1 MLSGQRIASVEVLS
15 MIEPETREP
24 PEQPQLGDV
33 DELIEELRAAGL
45 DAWDQIED
53 PEAFIKEV
61 RGD

>member
-1 MLSGQRIASVEVLS
+1 